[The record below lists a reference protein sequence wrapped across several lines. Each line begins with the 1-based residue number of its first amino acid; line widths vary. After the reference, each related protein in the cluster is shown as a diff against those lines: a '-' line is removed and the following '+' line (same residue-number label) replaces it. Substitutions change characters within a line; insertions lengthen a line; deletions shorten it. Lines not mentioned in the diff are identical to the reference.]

1 MNGEL
6 ETDHD
11 VLVTLAR
18 FTLATAEQLHQLHGG
33 QAGIKQ
39 TQKRMDR
46 LHTAGL
52 AEFVTLPQAGRTKAW
67 HLTEQGAA
75 VTATF
80 PAARRRDLVAAPE
93 QTALRYGRG
102 HLLALG
108 RVHCAFV
115 TDARTRGEGCGPADL
130 VPAPEHHLDP
140 ANPAGL
146 AYRPAAELAY
156 TATTASG
163 RRRLRAFVE
172 LHRPSAGIEQAAEQL
187 AACARLWHQPGPGGA
202 GRAHERRWRT
212 FPTLLIV
219 LTGTAATSVT
229 TAVEDLLLAA
239 EENPATAELLAAVR
253 AGAARLEDLLQHGP
267 AARCGTRSTANG
279 GRRSAGPS
287 CRPDPPPHL

>member
-18 FTLATAEQLHQLHGG
+18 FSLATAEQLHQLHGG

-46 LHTAGL
+46 LHTEGL
-52 AEFVTLPQAGRTKAW
+52 AEFVTLPQAGRAKAW
-67 HLTEQGAA
+67 HLTEAGCA

-80 PAARRRDLVAAPE
+80 PAARRPDSLVAPE
-93 QTALRYGRG
+93 PTALRFGRG

-115 TDARTRGEGCGPADL
+115 ADARARGERFGLLDFT
-130 VPAPEHHLDP
+130 PAPTHPVDLADP
-140 ANPAGL
+140 SGP

-156 TATTASG
+156 TATTNAG

-172 LHRPSAGIEQAAEQL
+172 LHRPSTGTEQAAEQL
-187 AACARLWHQPGPGGA
+187 AACARLWHQPGPGGTGWA
-202 GRAHERRWRT
+202 RERRWRT
-212 FPTLLIV
+212 FPALLVV
-219 LTGTAATSVT
+219 LTGTPAAEGER
-229 TAVEDLLLAA
+229 AVEDLLLAA
-239 EENPATAELLAAVR
+239 EENPATAELLAAVP
-253 AGAARLEDLLQHGP
+253 AGAARLEDLIQHGP
-267 AARCGTRSTANG
+267 TAPIWHPLG
-279 GRRSAGPS
+279 SEQRAPVGWTG
-287 CRPDPPPHL
+287 L

>member
-18 FTLATAEQLHQLHGG
+18 FSLATAEQLHQLHGG

-46 LHTAGL
+46 LHTEGL
-52 AEFVTLPQAGRTKAW
+52 AEFVTLPQAGRAKAW
-67 HLTEQGAA
+67 HLTEAGSA

-80 PAARRRDLVAAPE
+80 PAARRPDPLVAPE

-102 HLLALG
+102 HLLNLG
-108 RVHCAFV
+108 RIHCAFV
-115 TDARTRGEGCGPADL
+115 ADARARGEGCGPLDL
-130 VPAPEHHLDP
+130 TPAPAHPVDP
-140 ANPAGL
+140 ADPAGPT
-146 AYRPAAELAY
+146 YRPAAELAY
-156 TATTASG
+156 TATTAGG

-172 LHRPSAGIEQAAEQL
+172 LHRPASGTEQAAEQL
-187 AACARLWHQPGPGGA
+187 AACAWLWQQPGPGGTNWA
-202 GRAHERRWRT
+202 WERRWRT
-212 FPTLLIV
+212 FPALLIV
-219 LTGTAATSVT
+219 LTGTPASTVS

-239 EENPATAELLAAVR
+239 EENPATADLLAAVP

-267 AARCGTRSTANG
+267 AAAVWHPLGG
-279 GRRSAGPS
+279 EGRRPCGWTQLQA
-287 CRPDPPPHL
+287 